1 MTRRAVAW
9 VIIVVTAFGSLGI
22 AAFDDVVPRT
32 EAERTQALAQRFAC
46 PECDGQSVADSNA
59 AVAANIRELIRSEVA
74 AGSTDDEIRDR
85 LLRAYGTDVLLNPPA
100 TGVSLLIWVLPALVV
115 VGGVGAFV
123 SIALRRRSDTLAT
136 DDDRRLVDAALRS
149 DDRGGA

>member
-1 MTRRAVAW
+1 MTRRSLAW
-9 VIIVVTAFGSLGI
+9 LIIVLTAAASLGV

-32 EAERTQALAQRFAC
+32 ETERTQALAQRFAC

-115 VGGVGAFV
+115 VGAVGAFV

-136 DDDRRLVDAALRS
+136 DDDRRLVDAALHGS
-149 DDRGGA
+149 DRGEA